1 MSRNINE
8 RGRELI
14 AVYDEIGQAYDT
26 TRKADQEIVNRLY
39 HLLQLDKG
47 AKVLD
52 IGCGTG
58 NYTVALNQ
66 KGLSMTGMDIS
77 STMIDGARMKGSDI
91 KWVKGDS
98 NRIPFEDFT
107 FNGAISSLVIH
118 HYKDLEGPF
127 GEAYR
132 VISDGGRYVIF
143 TSSPEQM
150 RDYWLVEYFPKAME
164 SSWLQMPSVEKVTET
179 LRNVGFSIVGAETFM
194 VQPNLK
200 DFFLYSGKYNPQIY
214 LDPIVRK
221 GISTFASLAAEE
233 EVRKGCLRLKEDI
246 ESCRISEILSKF
258 SSINGDYL
266 FIVAK
271 KKVANQKVGIQRQPF
286 GVGDYYT

>member
-1 MSRNINE
+1 MT
-8 RGRELI
+8 
-14 AVYDEIGQAYDT
+14 AVYDEIGLAYDT
-26 TRKADQEIVNRLY
+26 TRKADPEIVNRLY
-39 HLLQLDKG
+39 HHLQLDKG

-66 KGLSMTGMDIS
+66 RGLSMTGMDIS
-77 STMIDGARMKGSDI
+77 STMIDGARMKDPDMH
-91 KWVKGDS
+91 WVKGDS
-98 NRIPFEDFT
+98 SSLPFEDCT
-107 FNGAISSLVIH
+107 FNGAISSMVIH

-132 VISDGGRYVIF
+132 VISDGRYVIF

-150 RDYWLVEYFPKAME
+150 QNYWLVEYFPKAMV
-164 SSWLQMPSVEKVTET
+164 SSWSQMPSVEKVTEV
-179 LRNVGFSIVGAETFM
+179 LRRVGFSIVGAETFM

-200 DFFLYSGKYNPQIY
+200 DFFLYSGKYNPQAY

-233 EVRKGCLRLKEDI
+233 EVRKGCLKLKVDI
-246 ESCRISEILSKF
+246 ESGRISDILLKF
-258 SSINGDYL
+258 SSIKGDYI
-266 FIVAK
+266 FIVA
-271 KKVANQKVGIQRQPF
+271 QK
-286 GVGDYYT
+286 